1 MTSSLKSRIVIAA
14 LIAGVVAIIAAG
26 PGTLLVPSAVHL
38 TEPIV
43 CGKDARIEYRIVRY
57 TRQAPGEFSSQSS
70 LDVSCVAHAGGAS
83 RDVNLQSLF
92 ALFGIYFVVLFPVV
106 LLWLRTPDVRVAPGK
121 PAPM

>member
-1 MTSSLKSRIVIAA
+1 MPSALKSRIVIAA

-26 PGTLLVPSAVHL
+26 PGTLLVPSAVRL

-43 CGKDARIEYRIVRY
+43 CGEDARIEYRIVRY
-57 TRQAPGEFSSQSS
+57 IRRAPGEFSSQSS

-83 RDVNLQSLF
+83 RDVNLESMF
-92 ALFGIYFVVLFPVV
+92 TLFGIYFVVLFSVV
-106 LLWLRTPDVRVAPGK
+106 LFWLHARGVRGAPGN